1 MRNAQANQSDSD
13 QDEDSVSLNG
23 SLDGQPHLDDGSYDA
38 SASDLDRFQA
48 CLQNVR
54 QGDPHAIAEL
64 YNRYLDRSIRL
75 AKSRLQVGED
85 HLIDDE
91 QAAMSALE
99 SLIVRVRG
107 GSYSDIKDHLKL
119 WNLLACII
127 NRKLIKYRRSMY
139 GPTRSPEQPFIPV
152 NEVAGDSS
160 NDYGI
165 NVVDQ
170 EPSPLSAAI
179 ANDTLQQI
187 LDNLADPD
195 ARTVLLLRLE
205 GYSDSEIADQL
216 NHSRSWVARR
226 TSAIRR
232 VAKSLLRD
240 S

>member
-1 MRNAQANQSDSD
+1 MRSSPVPESDSD
-13 QDEDSVSLNG
+13 QVDEAA
-23 SLDGQPHLDDGSYDA
+23 SLDGHSEIADGSFDE
-38 SASDLDRFQA
+38 SASDLDRLQD
-48 CLQNVR
+48 CLKRVR

-64 YNRYLDRSIRL
+64 YNRYLDRSVRL
-75 AKSRLQVGED
+75 AKSRLRVGED

-99 SLIVRVRG
+99 SLIIRVRG

-152 NEVAGDSS
+152 NEIDGDSS
-160 NDYGI
+160 NNFGV
-165 NVVDQ
+165 NVVDH
-170 EPSPLSAAI
+170 EPSPLSAVI

-187 LDNLADPD
+187 LDNLSDPD
-195 ARTVLLLRLE
+195 ARSVLLLRLE

-240 S
+240 AT